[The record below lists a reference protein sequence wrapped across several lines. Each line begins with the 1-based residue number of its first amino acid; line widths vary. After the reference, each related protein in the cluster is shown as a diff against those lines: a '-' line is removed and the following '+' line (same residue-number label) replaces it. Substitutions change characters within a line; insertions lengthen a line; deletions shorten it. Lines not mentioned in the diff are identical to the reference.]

1 MAFRFLAVV
10 VFAFLSSMAL
20 AQNYPNK
27 PIRIHTAS
35 AGGGNDLI
43 SRIIAA
49 GIQGS
54 IGQPVVVENKGAG
67 FIMAEA
73 FAKLPADGYT
83 LMLQS
88 SGVWLA
94 PFLTDNVRYDPVRDL
109 ASVTIADKSPSVIVV
124 HPSLPVN
131 SLKELI
137 ALAKARPG
145 TLNWSS
151 GNNGSTGHLAGE
163 LFKVM
168 TGANIVRIP
177 YKSGGQETADLV
189 SGVVQ
194 MAFNPAGSVMTQ
206 VKAGKLRAL
215 AVANSKPS
223 TLTPGVPT
231 TAEAGLSGYEMEVTH
246 AVFAPAGTPAAI
258 INLVNQEMVRFLRL
272 PDTREKLL
280 VQGVEPVGS
289 TPEEMSVFIKAD
301 MARLGKLI
309 KDLGIRAD

>member
-1 MAFRFLAVV
+1 
-10 VFAFLSSMAL
+10 
-20 AQNYPNK
+20 
-27 PIRIHTAS
+27 
-35 AGGGNDLI
+35 
-43 SRIIAA
+43 
-49 GIQGS
+49 
-54 IGQPVVVENKGAG
+54 
-67 FIMAEA
+67 
-73 FAKLPADGYT
+73 
-83 LMLQS
+83 MLQS